1 MNLTRQDRPVDAEP
15 ALTECL
21 EIRRRVM
28 PDGHWL
34 IWNTQSLL
42 GESIAAQSRFAEA
55 EPLLTEAAEQIN
67 PPAEIGEI
75 GVQRT
80 SEAIQRVVD
89 LYTSWHA
96 AEPDK
101 GYDANAA
108 EWQAKLDAIQGEEEA
123 DDSGKRP

>member
-1 MNLTRQDRPVDAEP
+1 
-15 ALTECL
+15 
-21 EIRRRVM
+21 M